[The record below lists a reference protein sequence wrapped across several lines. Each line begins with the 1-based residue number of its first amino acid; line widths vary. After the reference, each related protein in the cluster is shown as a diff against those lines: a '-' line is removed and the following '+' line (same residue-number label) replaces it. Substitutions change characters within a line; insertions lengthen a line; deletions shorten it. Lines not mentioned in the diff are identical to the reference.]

1 MPLRFP
7 AVAGMFYPA
16 DEAECRRQV
25 EDCLRNSAT
34 LPKLPPIRGGVVPH
48 AGWIFSGYTAGRL
61 YAALAAQGQ
70 PQTVILFGAVH
81 SWGVRGASLYGE
93 GRWRTP
99 LGDVPIDED
108 LGQAVLREGRGLVV
122 NRPEAH
128 ASEHSI
134 EVQVPF
140 VQYLFPEASILPIA
154 IPPLM
159 EAPKVGQI
167 VARAASTLGRQAVA
181 IGSSD
186 LTHYGPRFGLTPA
199 GVGQRGLEWT
209 RENDA
214 RLLDLVVQMRAEEIV
229 PEAEARLN
237 ACGAGAIAAAIAYA
251 AELGA
256 TRGILLH
263 YTNSHEVMPSPR
275 PTDIVG
281 YGAVALV

>member
-7 AVAGMFYPA
+7 SVAGMFYPA

-25 EDCLRNSAT
+25 EDCVRESAT

-61 YAALAAQGQ
+61 YAALAAQEP
-70 PQTVILFGAVH
+70 PQTVVLFGAVH

-99 LGDVPIDED
+99 LGDISIDD
-108 LGQAVLREGRGLVV
+108 ALAQAVLQEGRGLVV

-128 ASEHSI
+128 ATEHSI

-140 VQYLFPEASILPIA
+140 VQYLFPEASILPISM
-154 IPPLM
+154 PPLP
-159 EAPKVGQI
+159 EAQRVGRA
-167 VARAASTLGRQAVA
+167 VARAVKALGRKAVA

-199 GVGQRGLEWT
+199 GVGQRGLEWL
-209 RENDA
+209 RQNDA

-229 PEAEARLN
+229 PEAERRLN

-251 AELGA
+251 AEIGA
-256 TRGILLH
+256 TRGVLLH
-263 YTNSHEVMPSPR
+263 YTNSYEVMPSSP